1 MKKNNFLGLSI
12 CLIIGSLFSLW
23 IVYAS
28 DAFLS
33 DEDFARKHPET
44 VKNGQWELYE
54 NPEEV
59 KTWEF

>member
-1 MKKNNFLGLSI
+1 MKDYFKALIVCLVLGSLACLGL
-12 CLIIGSLFSLW
+12 C
-23 IVYAS
+23 YAS

-33 DEDFARKHPET
+33 DEEYAAKHPET
-44 VKNGQWELYE
+44 IKNGQWELYE